1 MRNIKLIIE
10 YDGTNYYGWQVQ
22 SNHRTIQAT
31 IQDSLNDIL
40 KEDIKLYGSGR
51 TDSGVHAKGQVA
63 NFKTEADITA
73 ENLKKALNTKL
84 DNDIV
89 IKKAEEVN
97 EDFHARFSAKSKLYR
112 YQISQGQLSCFD
124 RLYYSFI
131 PYKLDIKLMKKEA
144 KTLCGKHDFRS
155 FQGSRR
161 KAKDTVRTIKDINIT
176 EKGKYL
182 YIDIEADGFLYNMV
196 RIIVGTLIEIAR
208 GKYPK
213 GSIKRI
219 LKAKN
224 RKEAGPTAKSK
235 GLFLVKVK
243 Y

>member
-1 MRNIKLIIE
+1 
-10 YDGTNYYGWQVQ
+10 
-22 SNHRTIQAT
+22 
-31 IQDSLNDIL
+31 
-40 KEDIKLYGSGR
+40 
-51 TDSGVHAKGQVA
+51 
-63 NFKTEADITA
+63 
-73 ENLKKALNTKL
+73 
-84 DNDIV
+84 
-89 IKKAEEVN
+89 
-97 EDFHARFSAKSKLYR
+97 
-112 YQISQGQLSCFD
+112 
-124 RLYYSFI
+124 
-131 PYKLDIKLMKKEA
+131 MKKEA